1 MDYFSKFL
9 RSNTQPTPKA
19 EIDHAQEFHKS
30 WVLIKNTLL
39 HPDERQLTRGINST
53 DVPAHLQSMVDSL
66 VWESTRTEE
75 GATGAC
81 LEYLLKNDVL
91 GTLVKLSEA
100 DRPFGIQAEVLRAVQ
115 NMVVLLDEQF
125 LVHSAVHKAVLRLL
139 RSCVGDDFQEQ
150 LDGRNKPMGAAGNT
164 TRTQPSEYE
173 EDLVN
178 LLCILCSRIRT
189 YRELL
194 MIFFHDK
201 QWYRPEPLFAVEE
214 EDEDEEVEEEEEVGP
229 STATEQPTEQ
239 PTADANA
246 QRPPSPSPSLQTDG
260 SGLGSSTTKKPEYEF
275 LLFNYLL
282 RFAHREGQIGD
293 FARAGLLFLM
303 DVAMSPVDPSH
314 KANGEDLRTSTSTIS
329 TSDHDPNTDA
339 ALALAE
345 YILDGDFSDVLA
357 AGLAAVYSLLP
368 TKLEVKPPI
377 SAETAPGTAMIL
389 GSSTAPDLPPEEKE
403 TLDAERERSRA
414 MGLEESSSPD
424 FKGRLDHFLKL
435 LEFLQDVFRRNKAH
449 DNSDDSLD
457 PSTLVGS
464 AIVQNILDA
473 FRRVFLENILYP
485 SVLECSDADGSA
497 VAVMSYIEIMIRTL
511 ENGQLADLLIDFL
524 MSEDNSE
531 DLSSSRPRPRSMLN
545 LGGKLPPSSTSQTE
559 LNKQAKQRRRKS
571 TAMTLLEMEAP
582 GAHRQ
587 SSYFT
592 SMGRFTLKDLILTSL
607 RSKSQPTATAALQLL
622 QSLLLQYC
630 TLCVDRLLV
639 VIPDR
644 QATSFPQP
652 AILPGAFEDASPPSS
667 KPADDDDDDE
677 TFVYPG
683 AEGTDEAESV
693 RPKSVV
699 VFSQPDTT
707 YATHE
712 REMGLYLQLV
722 SRVDPNHTE
731 DAFSTGY
738 DHYLRDALFSIQS
751 QSCFRMDVDPD
762 DRAKLKHRLNPN
774 DPVLSLVLDSLRKF
788 FSNTP
793 ETNMAL
799 TGVLATLALCPD
811 RSLAGWLT
819 FAPKD
824 SPTPSN
830 ARDQDAVV
838 SYEDDGDDRSIDF
851 RIEEKLASESLGLP
865 ASSMD
870 EQSRP
875 VIYSIFHGLVSQL
888 ERYRLMVENFDQYLM
903 ERRQGLLF
911 NENLTDALTLALDF
925 DSGITPKSAG
935 FGGAWSM
942 LSSPV
947 EAPQRPKPKSKQSAS
962 STLVSFLTPKK
973 NKAARPTPSEP
984 TTPSRGGSRAVD
996 ASPFGPHYQKTGAI
1010 VVEPFLAPAPS
1021 SGPWTPAKSRKWN
1034 ADEEDVFG
1042 SSGQWG
1048 EKQTSQVVDDS
1059 DEEEEEEKSQIAH
1072 VTLSHLLDNV
1082 VILEESIKELVAI
1095 IHARRSLG
1103 IDSIRYL

>member
-9 RSNTQPTPKA
+9 RSGTQPAPKA

-39 HPDERQLTRGINST
+39 HPDERQLTRGIKST
-53 DVPAHLQSMVDSL
+53 DVPAHLQSMVDAL
-66 VWESTRTEE
+66 VWESTRMDE

-91 GTLVKLSEA
+91 GTLVKLSES

-139 RSCVGDDFQEQ
+139 RNCVGDDLQEQ
-150 LDGRNKPMGAAGNT
+150 LDGRNKPMGAAGNAS
-164 TRTQPSEYE
+164 RTQPSEYE

-201 QWYRPEPLFAVEE
+201 QWYRPEPLFS
-214 EDEDEEVEEEEEVGP
+214 VEEEEEDDEEDESIKP
-229 STATEQPTEQ
+229 EEQPIDSVAPE
-239 PTADANA
+239 ANA
-246 QRPPSPSPSLQTDG
+246 PPRSTSPSPSQDTDN

-282 RFAHREGQIGD
+282 RFWHREGQIGD

-303 DVAMSPVDPSH
+303 DVAMSPVDGSH
-314 KANGEDLRTSTSTIS
+314 KSGEDDLRSSSSTLATPD
-329 TSDHDPNTDA
+329 TDPNTDA

-368 TKLEVKPPI
+368 TKLEVRPPVP
-377 SAETAPGTAMIL
+377 ADTTPGAAMIL
-389 GSSTAPDLPPEEKE
+389 GNSVTELSEDEKDKLE
-403 TLDAERERSRA
+403 AERERGRA
-414 MGLEESSSPD
+414 MGVEESSSPD
-424 FKGRLDHFLKL
+424 FKLRLDHFLKL
-435 LEFLQDVFRRNKAH
+435 LEFLQDVFRRNVPR
-449 DNSDDSLD
+449 DTGDDSLD
-457 PSTLVGS
+457 PSALVGS
-464 AIVQNILDA
+464 AIVQSILDA
-473 FRRVFLENILYP
+473 VRRVFLENILYP
-485 SVLECSDADGSA
+485 SILECSDADGSA
-497 VAVMSYIEIMIRTL
+497 VAVMSYIEVMIRTL
-511 ENGQLADLLIDFL
+511 ENGQLSDLVIDFL
-524 MSEDNSE
+524 MSEDSVE
-531 DLSSSRPRPRSMLN
+531 DLSHSRNRPHSMLM
-545 LGGKLPPSSTSQTE
+545 LGGKLPPSTMSQAE
-559 LNKQAKQRRRKS
+559 LNRKAKARRRKS

-582 GAHRQ
+582 DARRK
-587 SSYFT
+587 STYFT
-592 SMGRFTLKDLILTSL
+592 SVGRFTLKDLLLTSL

-630 TLCVDRLLV
+630 ALCVERLLV
-639 VIPDR
+639 VIPDP

-652 AILPGAFEDASPPSS
+652 AILAEAIEDISPP
-667 KPADDDDDDE
+667 PPEDDSDDE
-677 TFVYPG
+677 EAFVYPG
-683 AEGTDEAESV
+683 SEDTKKAPDARQSLPVT
-693 RPKSVV
+693 

-707 YATHE
+707 YWTHE
-712 REMGLYLQLV
+712 REMGLYLTLV
-722 SRVDPNHTE
+722 SRVDPSHNE

-738 DHYLRDALFSIQS
+738 DHYLRDALLSIQS
-751 QSCFRMDVDPD
+751 QSCFRLDLDLEA
-762 DRAKLKHRLNPN
+762 RAKLKHRLNPN
-774 DPVLSLVLDSLRKF
+774 DAVLSLVLESLRKF

-819 FAPKD
+819 SAPKE
-824 SPTPSN
+824 SATPSRS
-830 ARDQDAVV
+830 RDQDDD
-838 SYEDDGDDRSIDF
+838 SLPYEDDGDDRSIDF
-851 RIEEKLASESLGLP
+851 RIEEQLASEAHTLP

-875 VIYSIFHGLVSQL
+875 VVHTIFHGLVGQL
-888 ERYRLMVENFDQYLM
+888 ERYRQMVDSFDQFLL

-925 DSGITPKSAG
+925 EGGIVPKSAG
-935 FGGAWSM
+935 GSGG
-942 LSSPV
+942 LVQSPT
-947 EAPQRPKPKSKQSAS
+947 ADGSPPRPKAQPKSASAS
-962 STLVSFLTPKK
+962 IMSFLTPKK
-973 NKAARPTPSEP
+973 SRPTKSAPAEP
-984 TTPSRGGSRAVD
+984 TTPSRSSSRAVE
-996 ASPFGPHYQKTGAI
+996 ASPFGPHYLKTGAI
-1010 VVEPFLAPAPS
+1010 SVEPYLAPAPS

-1042 SSGQWG
+1042 STGQWG
-1048 EKQTSQVVDDS
+1048 EPAPAASQRPSDE
-1059 DEEEEEEKSQIAH
+1059 DEEEEEESKITHVSLSQ
-1072 VTLSHLLDNV
+1072 LLDNV

>member
-9 RSNTQPTPKA
+9 RSGTQPTPKT
-19 EIDHAQEFHKS
+19 EVDHAAEFHKS
-30 WVLIKNTLL
+30 WVLVKNTLL
-39 HPDERQLTRGINST
+39 HPDERQLTRGIKST

-66 VWESTRTEE
+66 VWESTRAEE
-75 GATGAC
+75 GVTGAC

-91 GTLVKLSEA
+91 GTLVKLSES

-139 RSCVGDDFQEQ
+139 RNCVGDDLQEQ
-150 LDGRNKPMGAAGNT
+150 LDGRNKPMGAAGNAS
-164 TRTQPSEYE
+164 RTQPSEYE

-214 EDEDEEVEEEEEVGP
+214 EEEEEEDDAA
-229 STATEQPTEQ
+229 STKPEEQSSTDPAAPDSNPHARPT
-239 PTADANA
+239 
-246 QRPPSPSPSLQTDG
+246 SPSPSQKTEN

-282 RFAHREGQIGD
+282 RFWHREGQIGD

-303 DVAMSPVDPSH
+303 DVAMSPVDGSH
-314 KANGEDLRTSTSTIS
+314 KSAEEDLRSSTSTLPG
-329 TSDHDPNTDA
+329 SDHDPNTDA

-368 TKLEVKPPI
+368 TKLEVKPPVP
-377 SAETAPGTAMIL
+377 ADPTPGAAMIL
-389 GSSTAPDLPPEEKE
+389 GSSVADVSEEDKDKLE
-403 TLDAERERSRA
+403 AERERGRA

-424 FKGRLDHFLKL
+424 FKARLDHFLKL
-435 LEFLQDVFRRNKAH
+435 LEFLQDVFRRNVSRDPYD
-449 DNSDDSLD
+449 DNLD
-457 PSTLVGS
+457 PSQLVGA
-464 AIVQNILDA
+464 AIVQSILDA
-473 FRRVFLENILYP
+473 VRRVFLENILYP

-497 VAVMSYIEIMIRTL
+497 VAVMSYIEVMIRTL
-511 ENGQLADLLIDFL
+511 DSGQLADLVIDFL
-524 MSEDNSE
+524 MSEDNAD
-531 DLSSSRPRPRSMLN
+531 DLGQSRNRPYSMLM
-545 LGGKLPPSSTSQTE
+545 LGGKLPPSTKSRAE
-559 LNKQAKQRRRKS
+559 VNRKAKQRRRKS
-571 TAMTLLEMEAP
+571 TAMALLEMEAP
-582 GAHRQ
+582 DARRK

-592 SMGRFTLKDLILTSL
+592 SMGRFTLKDLLLTSL
-607 RSKSQPTATAALQLL
+607 RSKSQPTATAAFQLL

-639 VIPDR
+639 VIPDP
-644 QATSFPQP
+644 QATSFPEP
-652 AILPGAFEDASPPSS
+652 PMLPDAVEDILASQ
-667 KPADDDDDDE
+667 PADDSDDE
-677 TFVYPG
+677 EAFVYPG
-683 AEGTDEAESV
+683 TEDPEKAVEPH
-693 RPKSVV
+693 PKLSAT

-707 YATHE
+707 YWTHE
-712 REMGLYLQLV
+712 REMGLYLTLV

-738 DHYLRDALFSIQS
+738 DHYLRDALLSIQG
-751 QSCFRMDVDPD
+751 QPCFRLDVEPD
-762 DRAKLKHRLNPN
+762 IRAKMKHRLNPN
-774 DPVLSLVLDSLRKF
+774 DPVLSLVLEALRKF

-819 FAPKD
+819 FALKD
-824 SPTPSN
+824 SETPSRT
-830 ARDQDAVV
+830 RDQEDDALL
-838 SYEDDGDDRSIDF
+838 YEDDGDDRSIDF
-851 RIEEKLASESLGLP
+851 RIEEKLASETHILP

-875 VIYSIFHGLVSQL
+875 VIHTIFHGLVSQL
-888 ERYRLMVENFDQYLM
+888 ERYRQMVNNFDQYLL

-925 DSGITPKSAG
+925 DGGLTPKSS
-935 FGGAWSM
+935 GASVVQ
-942 LSSPV
+942 SP
-947 EAPQRPKPKSKQSAS
+947 APESPSRPKPQPKTTS
-962 STLVSFLTPKK
+962 STFMSFLTPKK
-973 NKAARPTPSEP
+973 SRPTKPTPSEP
-984 TTPSRGGSRAVD
+984 TTPSRGSRAVE
-996 ASPFGPHYQKTGAI
+996 ASPFGPHYLKTGAI
-1010 VVEPFLAPAPS
+1010 TVEPYLAPAPS
-1021 SGPWTPAKSRKWN
+1021 SGPWTPAKSRRWN
-1034 ADEEDVFG
+1034 PDEEDVFG

-1048 EKQTSQVVDDS
+1048 EGPTVASDS
-1059 DEEEEEEKSQIAH
+1059 STEETEEEEGAKITH
-1072 VTLSHLLDNV
+1072 VTLSQLLDNV